1 MNELGKYLKELRGE
15 KSLREAA
22 KQIGISHTYLDTI
35 EKGFDKRSKKQS
47 NQLQKHWGLLLT
59 HTMLVL
65 KNYNGKS
72 SLYISAR
79 TMIKEGLNMVS
90 EFPHMQYNSNG
101 EKLYFDKQELKNYYD
116 SVERDF
122 DDGYN
127 FKFLNKELEKLNRT
141 LRSYEKSINKGIF
154 EYKDIEK
161 YIGKFINDLFL
172 KDKIPV
178 VETIKPGTSLLDEVN
193 IVDYQLFPSPL
204 KNEIIFLYKV
214 SDDSFSNRRINKND
228 LLIVDGNIDEYFNGD
243 MVLIIKNQSELMLKE
258 LLVKGNEEIFLTQ
271 PDAENIRLTDEHYI
285 AGKIVK
291 VIFEP

>member
-1 MNELGKYLKELRGE
+1 
-15 KSLREAA
+15 
-22 KQIGISHTYLDTI
+22 
-35 EKGFDKRSKKQS
+35 
-47 NQLQKHWGLLLT
+47 
-59 HTMLVL
+59 
-65 KNYNGKS
+65 
-72 SLYISAR
+72 
-79 TMIKEGLNMVS
+79 MVS